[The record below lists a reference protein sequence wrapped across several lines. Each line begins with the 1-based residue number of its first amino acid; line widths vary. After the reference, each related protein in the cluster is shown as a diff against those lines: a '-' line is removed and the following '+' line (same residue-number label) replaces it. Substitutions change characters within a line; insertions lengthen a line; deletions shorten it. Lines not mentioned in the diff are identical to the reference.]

1 MKSKTAYM
9 LMLAAFLLA
18 AGAAV
23 AVGQMEDIKEHPSCV
38 YCGMDRGKFSTSR
51 MLIKYSD
58 GTEAATCSLHCT
70 ALDLAINVGRSPAKI
85 MVADYDTGELV
96 DAERSS
102 WVLGGEKPGV
112 MSRRA
117 KWAFSGKEGRGGF
130 IEAHG
135 GAMVSFEEA
144 LKASYE
150 DMYEDTKMI
159 REKRKKM
166 KMKNM

>member
-1 MKSKTAYM
+1 MKSIKAYI
-9 LMLAAFLLA
+9 LLPAAVLLA
-18 AGAAV
+18 AWAAL
-23 AVGQMEDIKEHPSCV
+23 AVGRMEDVKEHPSCV

-70 ALDLAINVGRSPAKI
+70 ALDLAVNIGRSPAEI
-85 MVADYDTGELV
+85 MAADYDTGELV
-96 DAERSS
+96 DAERSP

-117 KWAFSGKEGRGGF
+117 KWAFSGKEGASAF
-130 IEAHG
+130 MEAHG
-135 GAMVSFEEA
+135 GAMASFEEA

-166 KMKNM
+166 KMKDM